1 MLEASFTGLLRTI
14 LIIVLF
20 YYVFKFVARLLFPV
34 FFNKLMK
41 NMERKVREQQGY
53 QEPDTNVN
61 VGETTIERAPRSN
74 HKNDKNIGEYVDYEE
89 VDD

>member
-1 MLEASFTGLLRTI
+1 MQEASFTGLLRTI

-20 YYVFKFVARLLFPV
+20 YYVFKFVSRLLFPV

-41 NMERKVREQQGY
+41 NMEKKVREQQGY
-53 QEPDTNVN
+53 QEPDNNVN
-61 VGETTIERAPRSN
+61 VGETTIEKAPRTDS
-74 HKNDKNIGEYVDYEE
+74 KGDKNLGEYVDYEE